1 MRILLAAFILIFGL
15 GAAIWPASATNSGGT
30 NTGGSGVR
38 SCSGNN
44 C

>member
-1 MRILLAAFILIFGL
+1 MRILFAAIILIFGL
-15 GAAIWPASATNSGGT
+15 SAAIGPAFATNSGGT

>member
-1 MRILLAAFILIFGL
+1 MRILFAAIILIFGV
-15 GAAIWPASATNSGGT
+15 GATTAPALADGGGT

>member
-1 MRILLAAFILIFGL
+1 MRILLAAIILIFGL
-15 GAAIWPASATNSGGT
+15 GAAIGPAFADGGGT
-30 NTGGSGVR
+30 NTGGNGFR